1 LKSIYV
7 ANSDSSRD
15 CIRKALEVLDIGEE
29 ARADPDTFQLW
40 AKTKLDEAPYPL
52 IGKNEKVICVLF
64 QVLCS
69 VADPDTPDPQAV
81 FGPPGSGSGSSSQR
95 YGSGSGSFY
104 H

>member
-1 LKSIYV
+1 MGYLTQLKSIYV

-52 IGKNEKVICVLF
+52 IGKNLKSHF
-64 QVLCS
+64 
-69 VADPDTPDPQAV
+69 
-81 FGPPGSGSGSSSQR
+81 
-95 YGSGSGSFY
+95 
-104 H
+104 